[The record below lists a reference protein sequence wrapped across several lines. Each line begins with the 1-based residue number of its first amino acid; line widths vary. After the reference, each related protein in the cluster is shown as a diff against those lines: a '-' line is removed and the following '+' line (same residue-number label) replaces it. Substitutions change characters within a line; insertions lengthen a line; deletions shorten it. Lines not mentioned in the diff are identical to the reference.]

1 MSLLTPLR
9 LPPLP
14 RPWAMRGTPN
24 TANIADDRLRQSSE
38 DFFAF
43 KSQLKQLNAAL
54 RTHHSDVARSMSS
67 RAEILQF
74 FSAMS
79 VDSPLTNLLSG
90 TGVPTEGFVGS
101 RGSVCSVVLDEGIK
115 EGRIAEE
122 PLQPSQQNTF
132 PTPYQDLYANNARRL
147 ANVEQCQREMID
159 YVAQWD
165 QVVTSRICA
174 ELRHVKK
181 LQSTWVQY
189 ELKVKALKASV
200 AKKQRKD
207 KESVDL
213 SKVTRN
219 ETKLRR
225 AKKEYRNN
233 LICTTILVEEITK
246 RGWKDLVP
254 LVLKMLQNDVDVVK
268 ETSSLLGPLLSLQDE
283 LKAVCSR
290 FEITEE
296 ACLNGRLRLLLEE
309 DATDF
314 ARPEDME
321 DIGTLEAFTVVG
333 TGSVSSNDGAVSAAI
348 HPVDSSSSSPLGFG
362 VGDGDDRE
370 EERAAKLDNAAFTR
384 NADSPGE
391 GISQV
396 VLPLSPAALSSTE
409 KQETE
414 GASNEGEDGRRSKN
428 MRGGAYLPTSFY
440 IVYDDNDDGENDDLT
455 TLTPYTR
462 CERRISI

>member
-1 MSLLTPLR
+1 MLTPLR

-24 TANIADDRLRQSSE
+24 TSNIADDRLRQSAE
-38 DFFAF
+38 DFFSF

-54 RTHHSDVARSMSS
+54 RTHHSDAARSMSS
-67 RAEILQF
+67 RAEILQL
-74 FSAMS
+74 FSGMS
-79 VDSPLTNLLSG
+79 VESPLRNLLSASG
-90 TGVPTEGFVGS
+90 APTEDFVGS
-101 RGSVCSVVLDEGIK
+101 RGSVCSVLLDEGIK
-115 EGRIAEE
+115 EERAVEE
-122 PLQPSQQNTF
+122 PLQPSQQNEF
-132 PTPYQDLYANNARRL
+132 PTPYQELYAINMRRL
-147 ANVEQCQREMID
+147 ANVEQCQREMIE

-189 ELKVKALKASV
+189 ELKVKALKASI
-200 AKKQRKD
+200 AKKQRKE
-207 KESVDL
+207 KENVDL

-233 LICTTILVEEITK
+233 LICTTLLVEEITK

-254 LVLKMLQNDVDVVK
+254 LVLKMLQNDVNVVK

-290 FEITEE
+290 FEMTEE

-321 DIGTLEAFTVVG
+321 DIGTIEAFTVVG
-333 TGSVSSNDGAVSAAI
+333 TGSLSSNDGAVSAAI

-362 VGDGDDRE
+362 VGDGDDKD
-370 EERAAKLDNAAFTR
+370 EERAATLNNAAFTG
-384 NADSPGE
+384 NANSPGE
-391 GISQV
+391 GASEL
-396 VLPLSPAALSSTE
+396 VLPLSPAAVSSTE
-409 KQETE
+409 KQETD
-414 GASNEGEDGRRSKN
+414 GASNEGEEEEGRSKN